1 MFHNISMRTN
11 EQKTDEFRRLLQ
23 DIFSLDK
30 KEQNFSSKIK
40 RNKWKIVGGVLA
52 ATALGA
58 TAGKSLK
65 LVIEKKRENSDS
77 LRLARSS
84 IFGSR
89 IKLD

>member
-1 MFHNISMRTN
+1 MRTN
-11 EQKTDEFRRLLQ
+11 EQKTEEFQRLLQ
-23 DIFSLDK
+23 EILSPDK
-30 KEQNFSSKIK
+30 KQNFTSKIK

-52 ATALGA
+52 ASALGA

-65 LVIEKKRENSDS
+65 LVIETKRENFDS
-77 LRLARSS
+77 SRLARSS

>member
-1 MFHNISMRTN
+1 MRTN
-11 EQKTDEFRRLLQ
+11 EQKTEEFQRLLQ
-23 DIFSLDK
+23 EILSLDK
-30 KEQNFSSKIK
+30 KQNFTSVIK

-52 ATALGA
+52 ASALGA

-65 LVIEKKRENSDS
+65 LVIETKRENSDS
-77 LRLARSS
+77 SRLARSS

>member
-1 MFHNISMRTN
+1 MRTN
-11 EQKTDEFRRLLQ
+11 EQKTEDFQRLLQ
-23 DIFSLDK
+23 EIFSLDK
-30 KEQNFSSKIK
+30 KQNFTSMIK

-52 ATALGA
+52 ASALGA

-65 LVIEKKRENSDS
+65 LVIKTKRKNSDS
-77 LRLARSS
+77 SRLARSS